1 MEISL
6 RFFYT
11 VADHIKIYRLY
22 TVVDNM
28 IGISYLVAPGKEAVT
43 HEFWEEKFFDCLIPL
58 MYVAGG

>member
-22 TVVDNM
+22 TVVGNM
-28 IGISYLVAPGKEAVT
+28 IGISYLVAPGKKEAVT
-43 HEFWEEKFFDCLIPL
+43 HEFWEEKFF
-58 MYVAGG
+58 